1 MAAGLGFK
9 DFVTGEV
16 LTAADVDG
24 YLMQGVWVFASAA
37 ARDAAVTSPQEGN
50 FAYLKDTNVT
60 TYYTG
65 SAWANLDT
73 TGMTNPMTTTGDTI
87 YSSSG
92 STPARLGIGS
102 TGQVLTVAAGLP
114 SWATPASG
122 STFVGVSLYV
132 TSGTTISNNTF
143 TTLTY
148 ASEEFDTDGFHDNS
162 SNTDRI
168 TIPAGKAGKYLI
180 TAKLDI
186 DPATAS
192 SRRDLY
198 IVQYNSSNVSIRDK
212 FMRTASVTGTNIACL
227 QSTVFDAAVGDYFI
241 TQCYQ
246 NSGGNMNIE
255 SKMFQATYLGA

>member
-1 MAAGLGFK
+1 MEWQAPAGG
-9 DFVTGEV
+9 
-16 LTAADVDG
+16 
-24 YLMQGVWVFASAA
+24 AS
-37 ARDAAVTSPQEGN
+37 
-50 FAYLKDTNVT
+50 
-60 TYYTG
+60 
-65 SAWANLDT
+65 
-73 TGMTNPMTTTGDTI
+73 
-87 YSSSG
+87 
-92 STPARLGIGS
+92 
-102 TGQVLTVAAGLP
+102 
-114 SWATPASG
+114 
-122 STFVGVSLYV
+122 FVGVSLYI
-132 TSGTTISNNTF
+132 TSGTNIANNTF

-148 ASEEFDTDGFHDNS
+148 ASEEFDTDAFHDNS

-198 IVQYNSSNVSIRDK
+198 ISQYNSSNVSIRDK